1 MVTEV
6 VDHMRAD
13 RLLSILL
20 LLQANRRMTARE
32 LSTRLEVSERTIH
45 RDMESLSSAGVPV
58 YALRG
63 NGGGWVLPDAYRTT
77 VTGLTEPEVQALF
90 VSTPPRVLADLG
102 LRRASEAALVKLLA
116 ELPAISRRDAEYARQ
131 RILVDSG
138 GWRRAEEAVPHLPVI
153 QAAVWQERQLRLLY
167 QRPGGGASERV
178 VDPLG
183 LVAKGSLWYLVAAVE
198 AAPRTY
204 RVSRV
209 QAAELLN
216 EPCVRPSDFDLAEF
230 WARSSAEF
238 VAALPRYPLTVRVA
252 PEALPRATSP
262 AGYVRV
268 EAVGLVDADGWT
280 TLSLRADI
288 EEEACGY
295 VFSFG
300 TRMEV
305 LGPPALRE
313 RMARLAADVAHLYGE
328 GQAPAALSS

>member
-1 MVTEV
+1 
-6 VDHMRAD
+6 MRAD

-20 LLQANRRMTARE
+20 LLQANRRMTARD
-32 LSTRLEVSERTIH
+32 LSVRLEVSERTIH
-45 RDMESLSSAGVPV
+45 RDMESLSAAGVPV

-77 VTGLTEPEVQALF
+77 VTGLTEPEIQALF

-116 ELPAISRRDAEYARQ
+116 ELPAVSRRDAEYARQ
-131 RILVDSG
+131 RILVDSS
-138 GWRRAEEAVPHLPVI
+138 GWRRAEESVPHLPSI
-153 QAAVWQERQLRLLY
+153 QAAVWQERRLRLLY
-167 QRPGGGASERV
+167 QRPGGGGASERV

-198 AAPRTY
+198 GEPRTY

-209 QAAELLN
+209 QAADLL
-216 EPCVRPSDFDLAEF
+216 EESCVRPPDFDLAAY
-230 WARSSAEF
+230 WARSSAAF

-252 PEALPRATSP
+252 PEALPRATNP

-268 EAVGLVDADGWT
+268 EAVGPVDAEGWT
-280 TLSLRADI
+280 ELSLRADI
-288 EEEACGY
+288 EEEAWGY

-305 LGPPALRE
+305 LDPPALRE
-313 RMARLAADVAHLYGE
+313 RIVRIAADVAGLYG
-328 GQAPAALSS
+328 SSTR